1 MTIHSTD
8 PTMSETPTIGYD
20 RFPRQGAYKNSR
32 VRVCFDYDADRS
44 IDGTVVR
51 DDAEMP
57 GLLIIRLDDG
67 RTVLSGECMFRR
79 YSDG

>member
-32 VRVCFDYDADRS
+32 VRVCFNYDADRS

-57 GLLIIRLDDG
+57 GLRSFSTSPLLFFAP
-67 RTVLSGECMFRR
+67 LALFFLC
-79 YSDG
+79 